1 MVIVLG
7 AASEVGRELVALGG
21 ALLVAAALARAG
33 RRIRL
38 PTIPLFM
45 AAGILSGPHTP
56 GPVLISNPADLAFLA
71 TIGLVLLLFH
81 LGLEFSVDD
90 LAAGG
95 LKLLLAGGF
104 YLALNIGLGLALG
117 TALGWGG
124 RETLVI
130 AGIVGI
136 SSSAIVTKLL
146 VELRR
151 LANPETGMLLG
162 IIVVEDV
169 FLALYLALL
178 QPVLGDSP
186 GGLAAVV
193 SVGRAMVFLVAMF
206 AVARWGRGVVGRLLS
221 TGDDELLTVCF
232 VGLAILVAGVAAN
245 LGVSEAIGAFLAGQ
259 IVAGSVVAHRV
270 ERLVLPIRDLL
281 AAIFFFAFGLSVDPA
296 ALADVALPVAAA
308 VVVTVVGNLVAGVV
322 AARLQGS
329 GPQEAANIGLSVLAR
344 GEFSLILASLAVVAG
359 LDGRLGPFAA
369 GYVLILAVAG
379 PLAAFAVALV
389 GPLAPPPPL
398 RRGARGRRREPATS
412 RPRCRPVR
420 PLSSSGRPDRA
431 STVRRQIG
439 GRRGWLRWRT
449 GGFGL
454 FSRPSWSWP

>member
-1 MVIVLG
+1 MTLMLA
-7 AASEVGRELVALGG
+7 AASEVGPELVAVGG
-21 ALLVAAALARAG
+21 ALLVAGALARAG

-56 GPVLISNPADLAFLA
+56 GPVLFRDPADIALLA

-90 LAAGG
+90 LVAGG
-95 LKLLLAGGF
+95 RKLLLAGGF
-104 YLALNIGLGLALG
+104 YLVLNIGLGVLLG

-162 IIVVEDV
+162 IIVVEDI

-178 QPVLGDSP
+178 QPVLGGSD
-186 GGLAAVV
+186 GGLDAVL
-193 SVGRAMVFLVAMF
+193 SVGRALVFLVAMF
-206 AVARWGRGVVGRLLS
+206 AAARWGRRVVGRILS
-221 TGDDELLTVCF
+221 TRDDELLTVCF
-232 VGLAILVAGVAAN
+232 VGLAILVAGIAAN

-259 IVAGSVVAHRV
+259 IVAGTVVAERV

-281 AAIFFFAFGLSVDPA
+281 AAVFFFAFGLSVDPG
-296 ALADVALPVAAA
+296 ALGQVAVPVAAA
-308 VVVTVVGNLVAGVV
+308 VVVTVFGNLVAGIV
-322 AARLQGS
+322 AARLQGF

-344 GEFSLILASLAVVAG
+344 GEFSLILASLAVIAG

-369 GYVLILAVAG
+369 VYVLILAVAG
-379 PLAAFAVALV
+379 PLAASRSDLLARLLPSRLFGGKSHPNAGSL
-389 GPLAPPPPL
+389 PTAPPASNG
-398 RRGARGRRREPATS
+398 GA
-412 RPRCRPVR
+412 V
-420 PLSSSGRPDRA
+420 
-431 STVRRQIG
+431 Q
-439 GRRGWLRWRT
+439 
-449 GGFGL
+449 
-454 FSRPSWSWP
+454 

>member
-1 MVIVLG
+1 M
-7 AASEVGRELVALGG
+7 
-21 ALLVAAALARAG
+21 AAALARAG
-33 RRIRL
+33 RRVRL

-56 GPVLISNPADLAFLA
+56 GPVLFRDPADIGLLA

-95 LKLLLAGGF
+95 RKLLLAGGF
-104 YLALNIGLGLALG
+104 YLFLNVGLGLLLG

-169 FLALYLALL
+169 FLAIYLALL
-178 QPVLGDSP
+178 QPVIGDSP
-186 GGLAAVV
+186 GGLDAVLT
-193 SVGRAMVFLVAMF
+193 VGRAFLFLVLMF
-206 AVARWGRGVVGRLLS
+206 AVARWGRRAVGRLLS

-232 VGLAILVAGVAAN
+232 VGFAILVAGVAAN

-259 IVAGSVVAHRV
+259 VVAGTVVARRV
-270 ERLVLPIRDLL
+270 EHLVLPIRDLL

-296 ALADVALPVAAA
+296 TLVDVAGPVAAA
-308 VVVTVVGNLVAGVV
+308 VAVTIFGNLVAGIV
-322 AARLQGS
+322 AARLQGF

-359 LDGRLGPFAA
+359 LDDRLGPFAA
-369 GYVLILAVAG
+369 AYVLVLAVAG
-379 PLAAFAVALV
+379 PLAASRSHVLARVLPRRLFPRKVASEEGSPSHLV
-389 GPLAPPPPL
+389 PPAP
-398 RRGARGRRREPATS
+398 
-412 RPRCRPVR
+412 
-420 PLSSSGRPDRA
+420 
-431 STVRRQIG
+431 
-439 GRRGWLRWRT
+439 T
-449 GGFGL
+449 GGAI
-454 FSRPSWSWP
+454 P

>member
-1 MVIVLG
+1 MILAV
-7 AASEVGRELVALGG
+7 SEVGRELVALGG

-56 GPVLISNPADLAFLA
+56 GPVLFEDPSDVGLLA

-81 LGLEFSVDD
+81 LGLEFSLDD

-95 LKLLLAGGF
+95 RTLLWAGGF
-104 YLALNIGLGLALG
+104 YLALNVGLGLLLG
-117 TALGWGG
+117 LGLGWGG

-136 SSSAIVTKLL
+136 SSSAIVTKLM

-162 IIVVEDV
+162 IIVVEDI
-169 FLALYLALL
+169 FLAIYLALL

-186 GGLAAVV
+186 GGMDAVL
-193 SVGRAMVFLVAMF
+193 SVARAMAFLILMF
-206 AVARWGRGVVGRLLS
+206 AVARWGRRAVGRLLS
-221 TGDDELLTVCF
+221 TGDDELLTVSF

-259 IVAGSVVAHRV
+259 VVAGTAVAKRV
-270 ERLVLPIRDLL
+270 EHLVLPIRDLL
-281 AAIFFFAFGLSVDPA
+281 AAMFFFVFGLSVDPA
-296 ALADVALPVAAA
+296 TLGDVALPVAIA
-308 VVVTVVGNLVAGVV
+308 VVVTIFGNLLAGIV
-322 AARLQGS
+322 AARLQRF
-329 GPQEAANIGLSVLAR
+329 GPEEAANIGLSVLAR

-369 GYVLILAVAG
+369 AYVLVLAIAG
-379 PLAAFAVALV
+379 PLAASRSHV
-389 GPLAPPPPL
+389 LARGFERVLPTRVFERKVPSDHRSPPPL
-398 RRGARGRRREPATS
+398 IPPAPTGGATS
-412 RPRCRPVR
+412 
-420 PLSSSGRPDRA
+420 
-431 STVRRQIG
+431 
-439 GRRGWLRWRT
+439 
-449 GGFGL
+449 
-454 FSRPSWSWP
+454 

>member
-1 MVIVLG
+1 MIPML
-7 AASEVGRELVALGG
+7 AAVSEVGRELVALGG

-56 GPVLISNPADLAFLA
+56 GPVLFRDPADVALLA

-95 LKLLLAGGF
+95 RTLLLAGGF
-104 YLALNIGLGLALG
+104 YLALNIGLGIVLG
-117 TALGWGG
+117 LALGWGG

-178 QPVLGDSP
+178 QPALGGSE
-186 GGLAAVV
+186 GGLDAVF
-193 SVGRAMVFLVAMF
+193 SVARAMAFIVLMF

-259 IVAGSVVAHRV
+259 VVAGTVVAQRV
-270 ERLVLPIRDLL
+270 EHLVLPIRDLL
-281 AAIFFFAFGLSVDPA
+281 AAMFFFAFGLSVDPA
-296 ALADVALPVAAA
+296 ALGDVAVPVAAA

-322 AARLQGS
+322 AARLQRF
-329 GPQEAANIGLSVLAR
+329 GPLEAANIGLSVLAR

-369 GYVLILAVAG
+369 AYVLVLAVAG
-379 PLAAFAVALV
+379 PLAASRSHV
-389 GPLAPPPPL
+389 LADVYRWRGLRRLIEGKVPSEDRSPPPL
-398 RRGARGRRREPATS
+398 IPPA
-412 RPRCRPVR
+412 P
-420 PLSSSGRPDRA
+420 
-431 STVRRQIG
+431 
-439 GRRGWLRWRT
+439 T
-449 GGFGL
+449 GGAT
-454 FSRPSWSWP
+454 P

>member
-1 MVIVLG
+1 VPPILA

-21 ALLVAAALARAG
+21 ALLAAAALARAG

-45 AAGILSGPHTP
+45 AAGILSGPFTP
-56 GPVLISNPADLAFLA
+56 GPVLFRDPADIGLLA
-71 TIGLVLLLFH
+71 TVGLVLLLFH
-81 LGLEFSVDD
+81 LGLEFSLDD
-90 LAAGG
+90 LTAGG
-95 LKLLLAGGF
+95 RKLFYAGGF
-104 YLALNIGLGLALG
+104 YLFLNIGLGLLLG
-117 TALGWGG
+117 AALGWGG

-136 SSSAIVTKLL
+136 SSSAIVTKLM

-151 LANPETGMLLG
+151 LANPETGLLLG

-178 QPVLGDSP
+178 QPVISDSP
-186 GGLAAVV
+186 GGLDAVL
-193 SVGRAMVFLVAMF
+193 SVARAMAFLLLMF

-221 TGDDELLTVCF
+221 TRDDELLTVCF

-245 LGVSEAIGAFLAGQ
+245 LGISEAIGAFLAGQ
-259 IVAGSVVAHRV
+259 IVAGTVVAQRV
-270 ERLVLPIRDLL
+270 EHLVLPIRDLL
-281 AAIFFFAFGLSVDPA
+281 AAIFFFAFGLSIDPA

-308 VVVTVVGNLVAGVV
+308 VVVTVFGNLAAGIV
-322 AARLQGS
+322 AARLQGF

-369 GYVLILAVAG
+369 AYVLVLAVAG
-379 PLAAFAVALV
+379 PLAASRSHRLAAVLAR
-389 GPLAPPPPL
+389 PLPYRLFERRLRSEDGSPPL
-398 RRGARGRRREPATS
+398 TPPA
-412 RPRCRPVR
+412 P
-420 PLSSSGRPDRA
+420 
-431 STVRRQIG
+431 
-439 GRRGWLRWRT
+439 T
-449 GGFGL
+449 GGAK
-454 FSRPSWSWP
+454 P